1 MYRDK
6 FLDQHLND
14 SKVIENYDI
23 YSSTFFIKFKDY
35 KRLSFKTPMNLYI
48 RQMDNIYQDFIVTK
62 ILRHLFYS
70 YKLSLHQTLYQNI
83 ISKLENFYEW
93 KINLF

>member
-1 MYRDK
+1 
-6 FLDQHLND
+6 
-14 SKVIENYDI
+14 
-23 YSSTFFIKFKDY
+23 
-35 KRLSFKTPMNLYI
+35 
-48 RQMDNIYQDFIVTK
+48 MDNIYQDFIVAK
-62 ILRHLFYS
+62 ILRHLFYP